1 MPGEVPP
8 IRNQRERLAAQV
20 LIALLDG
27 DEEAGHVLLASD
39 HQLAVDAALQ
49 LGRWLIDYAEDSSIP
64 RSDFRDDLAEGLRL
78 GTMGE

>member
-8 IRNQRERLAAQV
+8 IRNPQERLAAQV

-39 HQLAVDAALQ
+39 HHQAADAALQ
-49 LGRWLIDYAEDSSIP
+49 LGRWLIDYLEPNNIP
-64 RSDFRDDLAEGLRL
+64 QSDFRDDLAEGLRL
-78 GTMGE
+78 GMTEE